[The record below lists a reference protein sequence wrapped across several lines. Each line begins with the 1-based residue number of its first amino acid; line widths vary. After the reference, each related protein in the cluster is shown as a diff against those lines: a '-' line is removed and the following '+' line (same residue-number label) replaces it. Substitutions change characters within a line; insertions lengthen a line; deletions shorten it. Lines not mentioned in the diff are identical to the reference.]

1 MTAAPAY
8 ATSVSPTATRLWSRF
23 RGLLIALL
31 VLALGGLTLAALK
44 SGEQHGRLD
53 PRSADPTGSRALA
66 TLLSERGVDSRVVT
80 STREAA
86 DAAGPDTTLLVTDPN
101 LLTDR
106 QLATLRTAAGRSAGR
121 TVLLAPD
128 QSALDSLAPGIRA
141 GEPTDVTERAPDC
154 SLPAA
159 RRSGDAD
166 LGGLRYTGAGPDADR
181 CYSAHG
187 LPTLLRLPASSPD
200 DAGPTDGTATT
211 AGDTVL
217 LGAPDLFYNHRLAE
231 RGNASLALQLLGS
244 HRHLVWYLP
253 SVSDPASAP
262 DDERSFLDL
271 IPAGWRWGLL
281 QLALA
286 AVLTALWRARRLGP
300 LVPERLPITVPAAET
315 TEGRAR
321 LYEQAGARDQAATVL
336 RSATRARLAP
346 LVGVPPLDA
355 DSADVLVPAVAA
367 RLTAD
372 GAPSGALHALLFG
385 PAPADDKALV
395 QLADRLDDLERSI
408 LHQERPAPREHP
420 DS

>member
-1 MTAAPAY
+1 MTTAPAY
-8 ATSVSPTATRLWSRF
+8 STSVSPTAARIWSRA
-23 RGLLIALL
+23 RGPLIALL
-31 VLALGGLTLAALK
+31 VLALGGIAIAALK
-44 SGEQHGRLD
+44 SDEQHGRLD

-66 TLLSERGVDSRVVT
+66 TLLSERGVSTRVVT

-101 LLTDR
+101 LLTGR
-106 QLATLRTAAGRSAGR
+106 QLATLRTATGRTAGR

-128 QSALDSLAPGIRA
+128 QQALDSLAPGVRTA
-141 GEPTDVTERAPDC
+141 EPTDVSVRPPNC

-159 RRSGDAD
+159 RRAGDAD
-166 LGGLRYTGAGPDADR
+166 LGGTRFIGAAPGTDR
-181 CYSAHG
+181 CYSVNG
-187 LPTLLRLPASSPD
+187 LPTLLRLPGSS
-200 DAGPTDGTATT
+200 AGGNGPTGGTRA
-211 AGDTVL
+211 AADDTVL
-217 LGAPDLFYNHRLAE
+217 LGAPDLLYNHRLDE

-253 SVSDPASAP
+253 SVSDPASAQ
-262 DDERSFLDL
+262 DGERSFLGL

-300 LVPERLPITVPAAET
+300 LVPERLPVTVPAAET

-321 LYEQAGARDQAATVL
+321 LYQQAGARDQAAAVL

-346 LVGVPPLDA
+346 LVGVPPLHV

-367 RLTAD
+367 HLSAD
-372 GAPSGALHALLFG
+372 GISSGALQPLLFG

-408 LHQERPAPREHP
+408 LHQERHAPREHP